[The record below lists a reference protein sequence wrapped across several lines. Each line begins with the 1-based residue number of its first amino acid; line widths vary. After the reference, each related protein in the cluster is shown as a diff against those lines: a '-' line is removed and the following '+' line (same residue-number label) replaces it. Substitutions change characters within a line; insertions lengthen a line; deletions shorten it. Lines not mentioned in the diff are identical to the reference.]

1 VVPRDLFIGYGQ
13 APEIFRNT
21 RQRFAIA
28 MGWCQTG
35 PEGQTVRDQR
45 QWGGVAEKQPARDQV
60 ERSGLPE

>member
-1 VVPRDLFIGYGQ
+1 VQ